1 MVRQLMIAAAT
12 GAMIACSAIAETPSD
27 KVNLGMMHWIRD
39 TVCTSGQE
47 IVFVPVSHDVPTLKS
62 EWAVIAMD
70 NPDPDS
76 AHIVSLTE
84 KNWLK
89 ANGCDED
96 PSPEIHMASRD
107 ADSGG
112 FGL

>member
-1 MVRQLMIAAAT
+1 MVQKFMTAAAI
-12 GAMIACSAIAETPSD
+12 GAMITGSAIAETPSD

-39 TVCTSGQE
+39 TVCTQDRE
-47 IVFVPVSHDVPTLKS
+47 IVFVPVSHDVPTLS
-62 EWAVIAMD
+62 GEWAVIAMD

-76 AHIVSLTE
+76 AHIVTLTE

-96 PSPEIHMASRD
+96 PSPQMHMASREPE
-107 ADSGG
+107 SGRL
-112 FGL
+112 GL

>member
-1 MVRQLMIAAAT
+1 MVKYFMLAAAT
-12 GAMIACSAIAETPSD
+12 GAIMAGAAVAEPATD
-27 KVNLGMMHWIRD
+27 KLNLGMMHWIRD
-39 TVCTSGQE
+39 TVCTPDRE
-47 IVFVPVSHDVPTLKS
+47 IVFVPVSHDVPTLQG

-70 NPDPDS
+70 DPDPDS
-76 AHIVSLTE
+76 AHIVTLNE

-96 PSPEIHMASRD
+96 PSSHIHMASRE
-107 ADSGG
+107 AGSGG

>member
-1 MVRQLMIAAAT
+1 MVQKLMTAAAI
-12 GAMIACSAIAETPSD
+12 GAMIAGSAIAETPSD

-39 TVCTSGQE
+39 TVCTQDRE
-47 IVFVPVSHDVPTLKS
+47 IVFVPVSHDVPTLS
-62 EWAVIAMD
+62 GEWAVIAMD

-76 AHIVSLTE
+76 AHIVTLTE

-96 PSPEIHMASRD
+96 PSPQMHMASREPK
-107 ADSGG
+107 SSRL
-112 FGL
+112 GL

>member
-1 MVRQLMIAAAT
+1 MVKKLMTAAAV
-12 GAMIACSAIAETPSD
+12 GAMITGSAIAETPAD

-39 TVCTSGQE
+39 TVCTPDRE
-47 IVFVPVSHDVPTLKS
+47 IVFVPISHDIPTLNG

-76 AHIVSLTE
+76 AHIVTLTE

-96 PSPEIHMASRD
+96 PAPQMHMANRD
-107 ADSGG
+107 PRSGRL
-112 FGL
+112 GL

>member
-1 MVRQLMIAAAT
+1 MVQKLMTAAAI
-12 GAMIACSAIAETPSD
+12 GAMIAGSAIAETPSD

-39 TVCTSGQE
+39 TVCTQDRE
-47 IVFVPVSHDVPTLKS
+47 IVFVPVSHDVPTLS
-62 EWAVIAMD
+62 GEWAVIAMD

-76 AHIVSLTE
+76 AHIVTLTE

-96 PSPEIHMASRD
+96 PSPQMHMASLEPKSARL
-107 ADSGG
+107 
-112 FGL
+112 GL